1 MKKTKNYF
9 LISFLILLGF
19 IFVLILTLIP
29 QKNSPRAN
37 NSKPIEEK
45 SLKQEAIKLPQP
57 NFKSSTSVEEAMLK
71 RRSVRYFSDKSLTLT
86 EISQLLWSAQGI
98 TDTEDGLRTA
108 PSAGALYPLEVY
120 VVAGKVENL
129 EAGIYKYKPQTHEL
143 IKIADGDKRTELYNA
158 ALQQS
163 SIQTAPANL
172 VFSAVYERTS
182 WKYRERAERYVHIE
196 IGHAAQNVCLQAV
209 SLGLGT
215 VAIGAFYDDKV
226 KKVIQLPR
234 NEEPLYIMPVGRKS
248 E

>member
-1 MKKTKNYF
+1 MTKTKSYF

-19 IFVLILTLIP
+19 ILIIILTLIP
-29 QKNSPRAN
+29 QKTNSD
-37 NSKPIEEK
+37 SKSSEEK
-45 SLKQEAIKLPQP
+45 SLNTETVKLPP
-57 NFKSSTSVEEAMLK
+57 PKFKSSTSVEEAMLK
-71 RRSVRYFSDKSLTLT
+71 RRSVRYFSDKPLTLA

-98 TDTEDGLRTA
+98 TNTKEGLRIA

-129 EAGIYKYKPQTHEL
+129 ETGIYKYKPQTYEL
-143 IKIADGDKRTELYNA
+143 IKIVEGDKRTELYNA

-172 VFSAVYERTS
+172 VFTAIYERTS
-182 WKYRERAERYVHIE
+182 RKYRDRAERYVHIE

-215 VAIGAFYDDKV
+215 VTIGAFYDDKV
-226 KKVIQLPR
+226 KKAMHLPK
-234 NEEPLYIMPVGRKS
+234 NEEPLYIMPVGVS
-248 E
+248 TQ

>member
-1 MKKTKNYF
+1 MMKPKKYF

-19 IFVLILTLIP
+19 TSVIILTLIP
-29 QKNSPRAN
+29 GITNSS
-37 NSKPIEEK
+37 SKPIEEQ
-45 SLKQEAIKLPQP
+45 SLRQETIKLPQP
-57 NFKSSTSVEEAMLK
+57 SLKSSTSVEETMLK
-71 RRSVRYFSDKSLTLT
+71 RRSVRYFSDKPLTLV
-86 EISQLLWSAQGI
+86 EVSQLLWSAQGI
-98 TDTEDGLRTA
+98 TEPKHGLRTA

-143 IKIADGDKRTELYNA
+143 IKIVKGDKRTELYNA

-163 SIQTAPANL
+163 SIQTAPVNL

-182 WKYRERAERYVHIE
+182 WKYRDRAERYVHIE

-215 VAIGAFYDDKV
+215 VPIGAFYDDRV
-226 KKVIQLPR
+226 KKTMQLPK
-234 NEEPLYIMPVGRKS
+234 NEEPLYIMPLGRKV

>member
-1 MKKTKNYF
+1 MTKSKNYF

-19 IFVLILTLIP
+19 VLIIILTLIP
-29 QKNSPRAN
+29 EKINS
-37 NSKPIEEK
+37 NSKSSEEK
-45 SLKQEAIKLPQP
+45 SLNTETVKLLQP
-57 NFKSSTSVEEAMLK
+57 SFKSSTSVEEAMLK
-71 RRSVRYFSDKSLTLT
+71 RRSVRYFTDKPLTLS

-98 TDTEDGLRTA
+98 TEARGGLRTA

-129 EAGIYKYKPQTHEL
+129 ETGIYKYKPQTHEL

-163 SIQTAPANL
+163 SIQTAPANF
-172 VFSAVYERTS
+172 VFAAVYERTS
-182 WKYRERAERYVHIE
+182 RKYRDRAERYVHIE

-215 VAIGAFYDDKV
+215 VTIGAFYDDKV
-226 KKVIQLPR
+226 KKVMHLPR
-234 NEEPLYIMPVGRKS
+234 DEEPLYIMPIGVLTQ
-248 E
+248 

>member
-1 MKKTKNYF
+1 MIKFKNYF

-19 IFVLILTLIP
+19 VLVITLTFIP
-29 QKNSPRAN
+29 GITNS
-37 NSKPIEEK
+37 SSTSIEEQ

-57 NFKSSTSVEEAMLK
+57 NFKSSTSIEEAMLK
-71 RRSVRYFSDKSLTLT
+71 RRSVRYFSDKPLTLA

-98 TDTEDGLRTA
+98 TNTKEGLRTA

-129 EAGIYKYKPQTHEL
+129 ETGIYKYKPQTHEL
-143 IKIADGDKRTELYNA
+143 IKIVDGDKRTELYNA

-172 VFSAVYERTS
+172 VFAAVYERTS
-182 WKYRERAERYVHIE
+182 RKYKDRAERYVHIE

-215 VAIGAFYDDKV
+215 VTIGAFYDDKV
-226 KKVIQLPR
+226 KKAMHLPK
-234 NEEPLYIMPVGRKS
+234 NEEPLYIMPIGVLTP
-248 E
+248 

>member
-1 MKKTKNYF
+1 MIKFKNYF

-19 IFVLILTLIP
+19 TLIIILTLIP
-29 QKNSPRAN
+29 EKINSS
-37 NSKPIEEK
+37 SKSIEEQ
-45 SLKQEAIKLPQP
+45 SLKQEAIKLPP
-57 NFKSSTSVEEAMLK
+57 PKFKSSTSIEEAMLK
-71 RRSVRYFSDKSLTLT
+71 RRSVRYFSDKPLTLA

-98 TDTEDGLRTA
+98 TNTKEGLRTA

-129 EAGIYKYKPQTHEL
+129 ETGIYKYKPQTHEL

-172 VFSAVYERTS
+172 VFTAVYERTS
-182 WKYRERAERYVHIE
+182 RKYRERAERYVHIE
-196 IGHAAQNVCLQAV
+196 IGHAAQNVYLQAV

-215 VAIGAFYDDKV
+215 VTIGAFYDDKV
-226 KKVIQLPR
+226 KKAMHLSR
-234 NEEPLYIMPVGRKS
+234 DEEPLYIMPVGKS
-248 E
+248 IN